1 MAIVLWMLHFIH
13 CVCCKF
19 DTVSLIFT
27 REHLNWTVKYLLS
40 PPPHLPKW
48 RTFFRPAQDDLL
60 ALLQKLRDTRLKS
73 EPSAGSRD
81 IRFLVASFCMWSGC
95 VGVFRSPV
103 VGSLPV
109 TVLWTNSSWGVSTAK
124 DRWLVGAEKPK
135 PLSLAR
141 SLALSL
147 FVFVVLSPL
156 PPSSLW
162 FPTSLSKLYQEK
174 DHAFLLPAVLLC
186 LCHTFTDLQC

>member
-27 REHLNWTVKYLLS
+27 REHLNWSVKYLLC
-40 PPPHLPKW
+40 PPPHLPKL

-60 ALLQKLRDTRLKS
+60 ALLQKLRDTGLKS

-95 VGVFRSPV
+95 VGVFRSPA

-135 PLSLAR
+135 PLSLA
-141 SLALSL
+141 LSL
-147 FVFVVLSPL
+147 FVFAVLAPL
-156 PPSSLW
+156 PPLPLFDFPRHWASSIRKKTMPSS
-162 FPTSLSKLYQEK
+162 FQQFCSVCVTHSQTCTATS
-174 DHAFLLPAVLLC
+174 
-186 LCHTFTDLQC
+186 